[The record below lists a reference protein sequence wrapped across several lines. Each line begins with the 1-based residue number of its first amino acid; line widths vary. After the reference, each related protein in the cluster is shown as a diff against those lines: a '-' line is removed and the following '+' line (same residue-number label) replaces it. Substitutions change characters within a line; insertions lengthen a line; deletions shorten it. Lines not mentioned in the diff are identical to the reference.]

1 MTLENTWMNTW
12 PFWSCVH
19 FPEASYLMPKG
30 QRERQNSSLLGVAL
44 RVIQDPRCFQTLIP
58 CWRGSGD
65 FILPPLHNRSLQL
78 CSAPCFSSCFS
89 FTGRGIVRHFSWVF
103 FCLWHVMCDAGP
115 VCHPWGMCGPAG
127 GGGRGGSRV
136 DDSSEKGPT
145 LCPPLRLGCNTVP
158 VPFSDGRAPG
168 ATEMARGERRGVG
181 RAARRTN
188 SSGAITK
195 GPGAARTPRAP
206 TAISSPPWPRR
217 RVLGASRCW
226 PGVTARPVPGVPGSC
241 PKQVVSTG
249 GV

>member
-19 FPEASYLMPKG
+19 FPEANYLMPKG
-30 QRERQNSSLLGVAL
+30 QRERQNSSSLLGVAL

-136 DDSSEKGPT
+136 DDSSEKGPSCAHHCAWDVT
-145 LCPPLRLGCNTVP
+145 LSPCLFLTAVLQGQPRWLGENVGE
-158 VPFSDGRAPG
+158 SA
-168 ATEMARGERRGVG
+168 EQLGER
-181 RAARRTN
+181 T
-188 SSGAITK
+188 
-195 GPGAARTPRAP
+195 
-206 TAISSPPWPRR
+206 
-217 RVLGASRCW
+217 
-226 PGVTARPVPGVPGSC
+226 
-241 PKQVVSTG
+241 QVVRSPKG
-249 GV
+249 LEQHGLRELQPQSQARHDQDGEFWGHHGADQGWQHVQYQEYREAVQSR